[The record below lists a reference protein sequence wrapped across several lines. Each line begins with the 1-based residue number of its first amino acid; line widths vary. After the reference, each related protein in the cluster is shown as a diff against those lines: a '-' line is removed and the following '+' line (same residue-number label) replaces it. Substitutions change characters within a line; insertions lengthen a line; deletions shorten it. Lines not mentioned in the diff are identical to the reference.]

1 MNNNAVFILL
11 VVSLVKL
18 IYGVKCEKE
27 ERDTQHNVRQILSDS
42 CHDSSSQT

>member
-1 MNNNAVFILL
+1 MDNNAVFILL

-27 ERDTQHNVRQILSDS
+27 ERDTQHNVRQILAS

>member
-1 MNNNAVFILL
+1 MDNNAVFILL

-27 ERDTQHNVRQILSDS
+27 ERDTQHNVRQSGS